1 MRDRK
6 PKLRLKPVFRKLS
19 GLIIKTAILIVV
31 FYLLF
36 QYVFGIHYLRGNYM
50 FPALKDGDLVMTYK
64 LEEAVKNDVV
74 MYEMNGETR
83 LGRIVGYAGDTIA
96 FSPDGELLVNG
107 CVASEEIFYP
117 TAERDTQTSGH
128 NSSTSTQKSEEAAD
142 EQSTAAD
149 SEEKENTPEEGTVST
164 SSEKQNEDD
173 VYTVPE
179 NSVYILNDYRT
190 EATTDSRNF
199 GAVKISDLRG
209 KIFLM
214 LRRRGF

>member
-1 MRDRK
+1 
-6 PKLRLKPVFRKLS
+6 
-19 GLIIKTAILIVV
+19 
-31 FYLLF
+31 
-36 QYVFGIHYLRGNYM
+36 M

-74 MYEMNGETR
+74 MYELDGETR

-117 TAERDTQTSGH
+117 TTERNETKNYSETKNDGESETSD
-128 NSSTSTQKSEEAAD
+128 A
-142 EQSTAAD
+142 
-149 SEEKENTPEEGTVST
+149 
-164 SSEKQNEDD
+164 SEKD

-179 NSVYILNDYRT
+179 GAVYILNDYRS
-190 EATTDSRNF
+190 EGTTDSRNF
-199 GAVKISDLRG
+199 GAVSKRALKG

-214 LRRRGF
+214 IRRRGF

>member
-1 MRDRK
+1 MRDKK

-19 GLIIKTAILIVV
+19 GLIVKTAILIVV

-36 QYVFGIHYLRGNYM
+36 QYVFGIYYLRGNYM

-74 MYEMNGETR
+74 MYELNGETR

-117 TAERDTQTSGH
+117 TAERD
-128 NSSTSTQKSEEAAD
+128 
-142 EQSTAAD
+142 
-149 SEEKENTPEEGTVST
+149 SEEKENSPEEGASST
-164 SSEKQNEDD
+164 SSEKQNEDN